1 MPAQS
6 DPWINISPSEVADM
20 DNLRRVASTHP
31 LEFWWGRDHK
41 GRALLVLDI
50 PAPSTTPKYP
60 ELAGVE
66 ISSTQVG
73 NGVNRLVLTL
83 LDQDDRDI
91 FLALCNDLLDATDA
105 LPRDAGKE
113 GLRVVLVRLAR
124 WQDLFRRRRDKL
136 TLNEIIGLVGELL
149 FMRDCLLTR
158 ISPAAAIAMWRGP
171 YGDEQDFIVGATI
184 LEVKTQLATADHAIL
199 VSSEHQLDT
208 AAAPI
213 AVVHQILGPALPT
226 SNQAVSLNQLVSEL
240 RNEMSTKDPSA
251 LEPFDGAL
259 ATINYV
265 AIPAYDEPIWLLAGR
280 EIFRV
285 AELFPRIV
293 PAAIPVGIEKVRYHV
308 RLEACAPF
316 RAPEEEFMREIV
328 GA

>member
-1 MPAQS
+1 MPAHS
-6 DPWINISPSEVADM
+6 DPWINISPSDAAGL
-20 DNLRRVASTHP
+20 DNLRRVASIHP

-41 GRALLVLDI
+41 DRALLVLDV
-50 PAPSTTPKYP
+50 PVPSLRLKFPD
-60 ELAGVE
+60 LAGVE
-66 ISSTQVG
+66 ISSTHLG
-73 NGVNRLVLTL
+73 NGVDRLVLTL
-83 LDQDDRDI
+83 LEQEDRDI
-91 FLALCNDLLDATDA
+91 FLALCNDLLDATDS
-105 LPRDAGKE
+105 LPLNAGKE
-113 GLRVVLVRLAR
+113 GLGVVLVRLAR

-158 ISPAAAIAMWRGP
+158 IPPAAAIAMWRGP
-171 YGDEQDFIVGATI
+171 YGDEQDFIVGGAI

-199 VSSEHQLDT
+199 ISSEHQLDT

-226 SNQAVSLNQLVSEL
+226 SNQAVSLNQLVSAL

-265 AIPAYDEPIWLLAGR
+265 AIPAYDEPIWILVGR

-285 AELFPRIV
+285 AEVFPRLV
-293 PAAIPVGIEKVRYHV
+293 PTIIPAGVERVRYHV

-316 RAPEEEFMREIV
+316 RAPEDEFMRELIGV
-328 GA
+328 